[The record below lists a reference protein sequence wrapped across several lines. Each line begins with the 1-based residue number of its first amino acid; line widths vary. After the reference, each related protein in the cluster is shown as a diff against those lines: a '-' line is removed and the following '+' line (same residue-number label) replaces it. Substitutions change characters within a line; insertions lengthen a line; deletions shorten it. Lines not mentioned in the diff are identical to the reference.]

1 MLSDGVDKPNA
12 TALLDLEVEEIAF
25 VDKGAGYAPR
35 IMILKRRAAGDAV
48 RQEVKKAMTLDEV
61 MASLSDEQKAVI
73 MAAMEH
79 AKMMAG
85 EESKPKIEVEMADKA
100 NMEFEGQAEKGE
112 MGKPLVN
119 GKEPEEYMKRL
130 SAIEKAREADRVA
143 LAKAKAEIEVLKH
156 REKVAKYRTE
166 AESNFGAVPGAS
178 TEQVAKLLV
187 ACDDAPEGSDLRALR
202 GVLKAAHEAV
212 RASDLLK
219 AHGAAGRG
227 PSTARAAWDAKV
239 EEIAKRDSVNKSKA
253 IVVAMREAPELYSA
267 AREEV

>member
-1 MLSDGVDKPNA
+1 MQSEDKPNA

-25 VDKGAGYAPR
+25 VDKGAGFAPR
-35 IMILKRRAAGDAV
+35 IMILKRRGGDAS
-48 RQEVKKAMTLDEV
+48 RQEVTKSMTLEEV

-73 MAAMEH
+73 MAALEH

-100 NMEFEGQAEKGE
+100 AMEFEGQAEKGE
-112 MGKPLVN
+112 MAKPLVN

-130 SAIEKAREADRVA
+130 GQIEKAREADRVA
-143 LAKAKAEIEVLKH
+143 LAKAQAEIAVLKY
-156 REKVAKYRTE
+156 REKVAKYRAE
-166 AESNFGAVPGAS
+166 AESEFAAVPGAS

-187 ACDDAPEGSDLRALR
+187 ACDDAAEGSDLKALR

-219 AHGAAGRG
+219 AHGAPGRG
-227 PSTARAAWDAKV
+227 PSTARAAWDMKV
-239 EEIAKRDSVNKSKA
+239 EELAKRDSISKTKA
-253 IVVAMREAPELYSA
+253 IVVAMREAPELYTA

>member
-1 MLSDGVDKPNA
+1 MQADESKPNA

-35 IMILKRRAAGDAV
+35 IMITKRRPASDAD
-48 RQEVKKAMTLDEV
+48 RQEVAKAMTLDEV

-73 MAAMEH
+73 MAAIEH

-85 EESKPKIEVEMADKA
+85 EESKPKIEVEMTDKA
-100 NMEFEGQAEKGE
+100 NMEFQGEAEKGE
-112 MGKPLVN
+112 MAKPLVN

-130 SAIEKAREADRVA
+130 ASIEKAREADRVA

-156 REKVAKYRTE
+156 REKIAKYKLE
-166 AESNFGAVPGAS
+166 AEQEFAAVPGAS

-187 ACDDAPEGSDLRALR
+187 ACDEASEASDLRALR

-212 RASDLLK
+212 RASELLK
-219 AHGAAGRG
+219 QHGATGRG
-227 PSTARAAWDAKV
+227 PSTSRAAWDAKV
-239 EEIAKRDSVNKSKA
+239 EEIAKRDSITKSKA
-253 IVVAMREAPELYSA
+253 IVVAMREAPELYTA